1 MREGLLIVACIA
13 LLLAAG
19 GLLLWQWARNRQ
31 TQQATGRHLE
41 QQILASS
48 AEVALP
54 ATAVPM
60 PLRDAPSE
68 SFIPGI
74 TSDPWLQTEATA
86 SATPRKSLM
95 ETVLPEWLLGVIS
108 SKVATLAVIGIFIL
122 CLLAG
127 LFGGVVA
134 AAGVLFLLLLA
145 SVFAIWLRLQKVRRQ
160 LISQLPAYID
170 AMVRL
175 ITIGN
180 STQAAFQLAIA
191 TTRPLRGHLERSAA
205 LVRAGVDLDRALHQT
220 ASNVRVEEMF
230 LLASIL
236 GLGVRYG
243 GRADLLLERV
253 ANFMRD
259 REQSELEL
267 IAMSAETRLSA
278 WILGLLPLGVG
289 SFLILTNPGFF
300 MGMWN
305 DETGR
310 VLIFSSVGLQLLGA
324 TLCIDW
330 QNWHELHPQSID
342 DHQSGASRAG
352 TDDCRRR
359 ADSGGTAPRPQRS
372 SDRTGSPAG
381 HDRADRPHLP
391 N

>member
-1 MREGLLIVACIA
+1 MREALLIVACIA

-48 AEVALP
+48 ADMALP

-86 SATPRKSLM
+86 SAAPRKSLM
-95 ETVLPEWLLGVIS
+95 ETILPEWLLGVIS
-108 SKVATLAVIGIFIL
+108 PKVATLAVICILVL

-127 LFGGVVA
+127 LLGGVVP

-191 TTRPLRGHLERSAA
+191 TTQAPLRGHMERSAA

-310 VLIFSSVGLQLLGA
+310 MLIFSSVGLQLLGA
-324 TLCIDW
+324 TL
-330 QNWHELHPQSID
+330 LYRL
-342 DHQSGASRAG
+342 AKLA
-352 TDDCRRR
+352 
-359 ADSGGTAPRPQRS
+359 
-372 SDRTGSPAG
+372 
-381 HDRADRPHLP
+381 
-391 N
+391 

>member
-1 MREGLLIVACIA
+1 MREALLIVACIA

-41 QQILASS
+41 QQILASN
-48 AEVALP
+48 ADMAPPP
-54 ATAVPM
+54 ANVPM

-86 SATPRKSLM
+86 SAAPRKSLM
-95 ETVLPEWLLGVIS
+95 ETVLPEWLLGIIPP
-108 SKVATLAVIGIFIL
+108 KVATFAVISIVVL

-191 TTRPLRGHLERSAA
+191 TTQAPLRGHMERSAA

-310 VLIFSSVGLQLLGA
+310 MLIFSSVGLQLLGA
-324 TLCIDW
+324 TL
-330 QNWHELHPQSID
+330 LYRL
-342 DHQSGASRAG
+342 AKLA
-352 TDDCRRR
+352 
-359 ADSGGTAPRPQRS
+359 
-372 SDRTGSPAG
+372 
-381 HDRADRPHLP
+381 
-391 N
+391 

>member
-1 MREGLLIVACIA
+1 VREALLIVTCMA
-13 LLLAAG
+13 LLLEAG

-48 AEVALP
+48 ADMALP
-54 ATAVPM
+54 SANAPM
-60 PLRDAPSE
+60 PLRDAPPE

-74 TSDPWLQTEATA
+74 TSDPWLQTEATGTA
-86 SATPRKSLM
+86 APRKSLM
-95 ETVLPEWLLGVIS
+95 ETALPEWLLGVIPP
-108 SKVATLAVIGIFIL
+108 KVATIAVIGILVL

-127 LFGGVVA
+127 LLGGVIA
-134 AAGVLFLLLLA
+134 AVGVLLLLLLA
-145 SVFAIWLRLQKVRRQ
+145 SVFAVWLRLQKVRRQ

-191 TTRPLRGHLERSAA
+191 TTQAPLRGHMERSAA

-220 ASNVRVEEMF
+220 ANNVRVEEMF

-243 GRADLLLERV
+243 GRSDLLLERV

-259 REQSELEL
+259 REQAEHELV
-267 IAMSAETRLSA
+267 AMSAETRLSA

-289 SFLILTNPGFF
+289 TFLVVVNPDYFLS
-300 MGMWN
+300 MWN
-305 DETGR
+305 DDTGR
-310 VLIFSSVGLQLLGA
+310 MLIFSSAGLQLLGA
-324 TLCIDW
+324 FFLYR
-330 QNWHELHPQSID
+330 L
-342 DHQSGASRAG
+342 ARLA
-352 TDDCRRR
+352 
-359 ADSGGTAPRPQRS
+359 
-372 SDRTGSPAG
+372 
-381 HDRADRPHLP
+381 
-391 N
+391 